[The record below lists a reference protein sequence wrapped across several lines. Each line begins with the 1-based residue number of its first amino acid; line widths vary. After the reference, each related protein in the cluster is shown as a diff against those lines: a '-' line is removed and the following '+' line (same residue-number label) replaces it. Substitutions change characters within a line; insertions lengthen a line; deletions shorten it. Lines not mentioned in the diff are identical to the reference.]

1 MRQFITNFLIEITDT
16 HSKIKISDS
25 EAKEREKSLK
35 NNKYRIKFDKEYS
48 VNYLPEGYYAVEEIR
63 NSTLLGVN
71 FENNNGDQIIFQQHL
86 DYTVANADSEG
97 AKTEYI
103 KIGEHKEFYI
113 PKESIKLLYGSQKN
127 IFWK

>member
-1 MRQFITNFLIEITDT
+1 
-16 HSKIKISDS
+16 
-25 EAKEREKSLK
+25 
-35 NNKYRIKFDKEYS
+35 YRIKFDKEYS
-48 VNYLPEGYYAVEEIR
+48 VNYLPEGYYAIEEIR

-103 KIGEHKEFYI
+103 KIGEHKGILYTEGEYKVIVWKSEKYFLEI
-113 PKESIKLLYGSQKN
+113 TSNNTSREEMIKIANSVK
-127 IFWK
+127 